1 MKPAGITCPAA
12 CRQAPRSKPCGQP
25 TASYAPSAPSLPT
38 APPALPPIAEPEE
51 ELQLRGLLRSF
62 SVAPGKP
69 MAQAGLPRNASLP
82 LLTDKKCRG
91 GNAAAA
97 LLSLRG

>member
-1 MKPAGITCPAA
+1 M
-12 CRQAPRSKPCGQP
+12 
-25 TASYAPSAPSLPT
+25 
-38 APPALPPIAEPEE
+38 
-51 ELQLRGLLRSF
+51 RGLMRSF
-62 SVAPGKP
+62 SLAPSKQSI
-69 MAQAGLPRNASLP
+69 MQHAGLPRNASLP